1 VKLHYPADGFT
12 ARLDERTMELMNRQ
26 RRRHEAGVTL
36 VEIVVVIA
44 LIGVIAAIALP
55 SLLGSKNKAVS
66 ASEVNEFFAELRV
79 RQNEYFGENGA
90 YLATGSTEAS
100 TFPTTPDPGGQ
111 SIVPSAMPA
120 TWQTLKVRLPKT
132 QDVRC
137 AYVVIA
143 GTRTTG
149 SVGPQATLLGF
160 TAPAK
165 HWFYILARCNAD
177 DDSAT
182 DAYFLTTSESTTI
195 ATSNDTH

>member
-1 VKLHYPADGFT
+1 MKLRYPADRFT
-12 ARLDERTMELMNRQ
+12 ARPDERTMELMNRE

-55 SLLGSKNKAVS
+55 SLMGTKRKAVS

-90 YLATGSTEAS
+90 YLATGSTEAD
-100 TFPTTPDPGGQ
+100 TFPTAPDPAGQ
-111 SIVPSAMPA
+111 SILPAGMPA
-120 TWQTLKVRLPKT
+120 GWQTLKVRLPMT

-149 SVGPQATLLGF
+149 SVGPQASLLGF

-182 DAYFLTTSESTTI
+182 DAYFLTTSENTSI
-195 ATSNDTH
+195 VTSNDSH